1 MQGKDGRRNDKV
13 TRGPGYLN
21 ESFTFKLCKVH
32 ITVQLLTFYQI
43 KRRNR
48 DFPGGPVV
56 KNLPCNAR
64 DTGSIPGPG
73 RSHMPR
79 GN

>member
-1 MQGKDGRRNDKV
+1 MQGKDGHRNDKV

-21 ESFTFKLCKVH
+21 ESFTFKLYKVH
-32 ITVQLLTFYQI
+32 ITVQLLMFYQI

-48 DFPGGPVV
+48 DFPGGPVA
-56 KNLPCNAR
+56 KSPHSQGR
-64 DTGSIPGPG
+64 EPGFNPW
-73 RSHMPR
+73 S